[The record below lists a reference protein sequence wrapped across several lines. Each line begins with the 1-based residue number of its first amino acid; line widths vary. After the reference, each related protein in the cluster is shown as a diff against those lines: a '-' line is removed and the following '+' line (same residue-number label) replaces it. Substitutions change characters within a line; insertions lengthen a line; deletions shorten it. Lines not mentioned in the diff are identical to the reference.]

1 MTSLECKGGGSA
13 IVRGGEKVS
22 DRAHGC
28 LLNKNPFRGLVGF
41 AGTTA
46 NAAARTPRRP

>member
-22 DRAHGC
+22 DCAHGC
-28 LLNKNPFRGLVGF
+28 LLNKNPFSWPMGLP
-41 AGTTA
+41 GTTA
-46 NAAARTPRRP
+46 NAAAACTP